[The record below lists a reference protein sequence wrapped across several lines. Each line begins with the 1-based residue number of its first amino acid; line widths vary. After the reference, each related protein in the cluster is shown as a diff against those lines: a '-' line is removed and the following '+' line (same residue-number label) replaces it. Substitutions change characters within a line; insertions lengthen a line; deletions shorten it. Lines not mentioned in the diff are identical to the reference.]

1 MINCYSSLYT
11 NLSYRIIFLIGGSKE
26 DFEEKVTWLE
36 DRFIDML
43 DKNIKIVRI
52 TAYLK
57 RWWNKDVKEA
67 RRTLGRA
74 SKAWGRR
81 GGDLEEFK

>member
-1 MINCYSSLYT
+1 
-11 NLSYRIIFLIGGSKE
+11 
-26 DFEEKVTWLE
+26 
-36 DRFIDML
+36 ML

-74 SKAWGRR
+74 SRAWGRR

>member
-1 MINCYSSLYT
+1 
-11 NLSYRIIFLIGGSKE
+11 
-26 DFEEKVTWLE
+26 
-36 DRFIDML
+36 ML

-74 SKAWGRR
+74 SRAWGRR
-81 GGDLEEFK
+81 GGDPEEFKQARNAYRRALKRAKRECWSQFLLNDEDDEAGP